1 MEVQTKAA
9 MPMVVKNISTKEVR
23 VWYVLFIIAIGNLL
37 PLQRCNG
44 IIFHIFMLTY
54 YYSSYR
60 HIVWNSKYKA
70 KLSRALQSP
79 MLNLKTEA
87 LVPAYNNV
95 P

>member
-44 IIFHIFMLTY
+44 IIFHIFMLAY

-60 HIVWNSKYKA
+60 PVQKYGTILIK
-70 KLSRALQSP
+70 K
-79 MLNLKTEA
+79 
-87 LVPAYNNV
+87 
-95 P
+95 